1 MTQSKTPHKPAEAD
15 TATGPQGD
23 KPVEIYK
30 AHRLAGRHAA
40 HRATQQGGL
49 AVTLPGLGRINL
61 GTPEQLA
68 YVAGITA
75 LAAFELIEWPIVV
88 VLATGHVLA
97 EQRRTKTLHAFGEVL
112 EEA

>member
-15 TATGPQGD
+15 AATGPQGD
-23 KPVEIYK
+23 KPVDTHK
-30 AHRLAGRHAA
+30 AHRPAGRHAA
-40 HRATQQGGL
+40 HRATQQGAL

-68 YVAGITA
+68 YFAGITA
-75 LAAFELIEWPIVV
+75 LAAFELIEWPIAV

-97 EQRRTKTLHAFGEVL
+97 EQRRTKTLHAFGEAL